1 MKITT
6 FIFLIVLACSITGFG
21 QTDTKSRSEKAKP
34 IYIEDKIDAEIAE
47 ITKALELEPN
57 NSDLYLKRAYSY
69 RLKHAAELVSSDVI
83 KALSINPRDISVQ
96 LRAVRLLSD
105 VERCEHA
112 LAIINT
118 TIADNPK
125 NDEAF
130 DLRFRVKT
138 CLGDT
143 IGALDDVNKALSL
156 NPQSSMYRT
165 NQALTLQKLGESGK
179 AAENFDQLV
188 NLLEQKLKNAKEKEE
203 KNWVQKEEIEKFK
216 RELSMTYISRSRTFA
231 NSKNYEAMFAD
242 LNRAVEV
249 NPMHYTYQ
257 TRAKAY
263 KWRSMYAEAI
273 ADLTKAIELDNEAAG
288 LLMDR
293 GEVYFLMQ
301 KFPEAITDYEQVV
314 KLNRGLEQIA
324 EKRISSAKQKMQQ
337 NIAQPK

>member
-1 MKITT
+1 MEKIT
-6 FIFLIVLACSITGFG
+6 FIFLIALACSVLGFG
-21 QTDTKSRSEKAKP
+21 QTDTKTRSEKAKP
-34 IYIEDKIDAEIAE
+34 VYIEDKIDAEIAD

-83 KALSINPRDISVQ
+83 KALDINPRDISVQ
-96 LRAVRLLSD
+96 LRAVRLLFD
-105 VERCEHA
+105 VERCEQA
-112 LAIINT
+112 LAIINS

-143 IGALDDVNKALSL
+143 TGALDDINKSLSL
-156 NPQSSMYRT
+156 NPQSSMHRT
-165 NQALTLQKLGESGK
+165 NQALTLQKLGETNK
-179 AAENFDQLV
+179 AAENFDQLI
-188 NLLEQKLKNAKEKEE
+188 NLLEQKLKNANEKEG

-216 RELSMTYISRSRTFA
+216 RELSMTYISRSKTFA
-231 NSKNYEAMFAD
+231 DNKNFEAMFAD

-249 NPMHYTYQ
+249 NPMHYTYR

-263 KWRSMYAEAI
+263 KWRGMYAEAI
-273 ADLTKAIELDNEAAG
+273 TDLTKAIELDNEDAG

-314 KLNRGLEQIA
+314 KLDRGLEQIA
-324 EKRISSAKQKMQQ
+324 EKRIFSAKQKMQE
-337 NIAQPK
+337 NAARPK

>member
-1 MKITT
+1 M
-6 FIFLIVLACSITGFG
+6 
-21 QTDTKSRSEKAKP
+21 
-34 IYIEDKIDAEIAE
+34 
-47 ITKALELEPN
+47 
-57 NSDLYLKRAYSY
+57 
-69 RLKHAAELVSSDVI
+69 VSSDVI
-83 KALSINPRDISVQ
+83 KALGINPRDISVQ

-203 KNWVQKEEIEKFK
+203 KIGCRKK
-216 RELSMTYISRSRTFA
+216 RLKNLSGSC
-231 NSKNYEAMFAD
+231 
-242 LNRAVEV
+242 
-249 NPMHYTYQ
+249 Q
-257 TRAKAY
+257 
-263 KWRSMYAEAI
+263 
-273 ADLTKAIELDNEAAG
+273 
-288 LLMDR
+288 
-293 GEVYFLMQ
+293 
-301 KFPEAITDYEQVV
+301 
-314 KLNRGLEQIA
+314 
-324 EKRISSAKQKMQQ
+324 
-337 NIAQPK
+337 